1 MWYIVAYTAGMFVMI
16 LVVALM
22 EEGDN
27 STSSEYQKAL
37 EGQLKKANERGNELK
52 VALDESIDLANHA
65 LLAYR
70 VVADEAD
77 HYAMCASQWED
88 RCITAE
94 MLNEF

>member
-52 VALDESIDLANHA
+52 VALDESIGAVYYYRFGWNDWHNCYRIIYAPNSANWKH
-65 LLAYR
+65 
-70 VVADEAD
+70 VG
-77 HYAMCASQWED
+77 
-88 RCITAE
+88 
-94 MLNEF
+94 